1 MRQHLRIKKQL
12 SILSQILIYALL
24 FLLAASTLLPY
35 ILMVS
40 LSFMAEF
47 EMYQMPPKFIPTI
60 VRWSNYVE
68 MWQAQ
73 PWGRYIFNTLF
84 ATVAVLVGQLLLVAM
99 GGYALARMKFPGR
112 DFMFKIFIV
121 FMMLPG
127 VVTLIPGFIILH
139 TLGWVD
145 TFMALIVPSLG
156 NIWGLFLMRQYML
169 SLPSSL
175 EDAGRIDGASRWQIF
190 WKLILPLC
198 KPVLATVGTFTF
210 LSMWRSFFWPL
221 IVTRSKEMRVIEVGV
236 AMFSSQYV
244 TNIPAQLAA
253 ATLSSIP
260 MILVYL
266 FAQKWIVQG
275 IKMTAGYDR

>member
-1 MRQHLRIKKQL
+1 MHSQKLRK
-12 SILSQILIYALL
+12 ILSVLTQIIIYAIL

-35 ILMVS
+35 VLMVS

-47 EMYQMPPKFIPTI
+47 EMYQLPPKFIPTI
-60 VRWSNYVE
+60 MRWSNYIE
-68 MWQAQ
+68 MWQSQ

-84 ATVAVLVGQLLLVAM
+84 VTVVVLLGQLLLVAM

-112 DFMFKIFIV
+112 DFMFKVFIL

-127 VVTLIPGFIILH
+127 VVTLIPGFIILNS
-139 TLGWVD
+139 LGWVD

-169 SLPSSL
+169 SLPGSL
-175 EDAGRIDGASRWQIF
+175 EDAGRIDGANRWQIF

-198 KPVLATVGTFTF
+198 KPVLATVETFTF

-260 MILVYL
+260 MILIYL